1 MRIIV
6 DAFGGDHGPDEV
18 VKGAVMAVAAYGHT
32 VVLTGKEEE
41 IRRVLRENNF
51 SDQGL
56 EIVDAP
62 DVIEMH
68 DEPKKILRELR
79 TSSMAVGLDL
89 LAQGKGDAFVSAGS
103 TGALL
108 MGATFLVKR
117 IKGVSRPALATVLP
131 TAAGPSLLLDCGAN
145 AECRPEM
152 LVQFAR
158 MGSVYMSKV
167 LGDGTPVTV
176 GLVNIGTEDT
186 KGGALQLETYAL
198 LKQSELRFVGNVEA
212 REIPNGAA
220 QVVVADGFTG
230 NVILKLIE
238 GTVGYITKQ
247 IKGVFTENFKS
258 KMAYLMVKSG
268 VNNFKKKLDASEY
281 GGAPLLG
288 ISRPVI
294 KAHGNSK
301 AAAIKSAIRVAGE
314 FAASDAIECIR
325 QQMDNRKE
333 QA

>member
-6 DAFGGDHGPDEV
+6 DAFGGDNAPQEI
-18 VKGAVMAVAAYGHT
+18 VKGAVMAVKEYGHT
-32 VVLTGKEEE
+32 VILTGRQDE
-41 IRRVLRENNF
+41 IRNVLEQNGL
-51 SDQGL
+51 SEEGL

-68 DEPKKILRELR
+68 DEPKKVLRELR
-79 TSSMAVGLDL
+79 SSSMAVGLDL
-89 LAQGKGDAFVSAGS
+89 LAAGKGDAFVSAGS

-131 TAAGPSLLLDCGAN
+131 TAQGPSLLLDCGAN

-152 LVQFAR
+152 LLQFAQ

-167 LGDGTPVTV
+167 IGDGTPATV

-186 KGGALQLETYAL
+186 KGGSLQLETYAL
-198 LKQSELRFVGNVEA
+198 LKNSDLNFVGNVEA

-230 NVILKLIE
+230 NVVLKLIE

-247 IKGVFTENFKS
+247 IKGVFSSGIKGAL
-258 KMAYLMVKSG
+258 AYLLVKSG
-268 VNNFKKKLDASEY
+268 IADFKKKLDASEH

-301 AAAIKSAIRVAGE
+301 AAAIKSAIRVAAE
-314 FAASDAIECIR
+314 FAASDAIESIR
-325 QQMDNRKE
+325 QQMQAGKE

>member
-6 DAFGGDHGPDEV
+6 DAFGGDNAPQEI
-18 VKGAVMAVAAYGHT
+18 VKGAVLAVQEYGHT
-32 VVLTGKEEE
+32 VVLVGRQDE
-41 IRRVLRENNF
+41 IRNVLKENDL
-51 SDQGL
+51 SEHGL

-68 DEPKKILRELR
+68 DEPKKVLRELR
-79 TSSMAVGLDL
+79 SSSMAVGLDL
-89 LAQGKGDAFVSAGS
+89 LAAGKGDAFVSAGS

-131 TAAGPSLLLDCGAN
+131 TAQGPSLLLDCGAN

-152 LVQFAR
+152 LLQFAQ

-167 LGDGTPVTV
+167 IGDGTPATV

-186 KGGALQLETYAL
+186 KGGSLQLETYAL
-198 LKQSELRFVGNVEA
+198 LKNSDLNFVGNVEA

-230 NVILKLIE
+230 NVVLKLIE

-247 IKGVFTENFKS
+247 IKGVFSSGIKGAL
-258 KMAYLMVKSG
+258 AYLLVKSG
-268 VNNFKKKLDASEY
+268 IADFKKKLDASEH

-301 AAAIKSAIRVAGE
+301 AAAIKSAIRVAAE
-314 FAASDAIECIR
+314 FAASDAIESIR
-325 QQMDNRKE
+325 QQMQVGKE